1 RILIAGIALYFVGR
15 WYGQKALGWVEGN
28 LGELPAIYR
37 WTEKAVDKGGSI
49 ALVLMPGSNVVCLLL
64 GHKHMS
70 IKRFIPLLSI
80 GIVIKLVVL
89 RLGGDQF
96 EDQIRSFPTPI
107 IADEIHIHKKE
118 VEKKKENAGKKPT
131 AVQEKKMTWQEI
143 AWLAAKGLG
152 ILFVLI
158 LILPILYLIYRMARI
173 AFATGTTRKADQI
186 YRAALYRFHMA
197 GFERETETPLEYAQ
211 QKIDPATQAGFAEF
225 MRMYLRLK
233 YSNGTLREGDESTI
247 RSFQSSIGNS
257 IRKSVGIFRAA
268 INYFNIFRALRYFQQ
283 PEINSENSSL

>member
-1 RILIAGIALYFVGR
+1 MRKAVLTFTTMLFVIGTIGSNIGPALVDNHPSLVLALSSRNRNLFGSVPYINVIPYAAIGFVRILIAGIALYFVGR

-96 EDQIRSFPTPI
+96 EDQIRAF
-107 IADEIHIHKKE
+107 
-118 VEKKKENAGKKPT
+118 
-131 AVQEKKMTWQEI
+131 
-143 AWLAAKGLG
+143 LKG
-152 ILFVLI
+152 IEQYQWYVV
-158 LILPILYLIYRMARI
+158 
-173 AFATGTTRKADQI
+173 
-186 YRAALYRFHMA
+186 AALF
-197 GFERETETPLEYAQ
+197 GLSF
-211 QKIDPATQAGFAEF
+211 
-225 MRMYLRLK
+225 
-233 YSNGTLREGDESTI
+233 
-247 RSFQSSIGNS
+247 FQSM
-257 IRKSVGIFRAA
+257 RKGR
-268 INYFNIFRALRYFQQ
+268 
-283 PEINSENSSL
+283 PSSD